1 MEHRLLSVFG
11 VKFAA
16 VGGYLD
22 RPGKSWGHVHRF
34 HLVLLGVIAAT
45 SVGAALWVV
54 RDSSYVA
61 EPLLE
66 TYLEMAGSLIAFTF
80 AANALV
86 RFRGTHDRMSLMLA
100 FGFALAGLI
109 EAATGMT
116 VYRGM
121 LVASPAG
128 TDISLA
134 WLAGRTLLGLLLL
147 ATLVVERQIPMSR
160 DPGKEMAGVI
170 LIVGVVAYLTSVFYF
185 MLPAAPKIE
194 PGALVPRPWD
204 LLPAAIYLAAT
215 VGYGWRLR
223 RAHLA
228 LDRALFIATGLNV
241 ICHITISESQHAFDA
256 AFTLAH
262 FLRVLSY
269 VVVLGGTLLD
279 NAQLFDQVSR
289 MACSDSLTGL
299 ANHRRLLEVLEGET
313 QRSRRTGRS
322 FAVLLLDLD
331 GLKRINDRDGHLTGS
346 RAITRVGYVLRNCT
360 RAIDT
365 AARYGGDEFAVV
377 LPESGAQEGHQLAR
391 RVCERLARD
400 GERPNITV
408 SVGVAVYPT
417 DGTTIETLLGAADSG
432 LYRMKRDGRRKPA
445 GECSGLLVVNRGS
458 KKQRGW
464 ELARTR
470 PPPAGSRRIVARVP
484 LAGLSY

>member
-1 MEHRLLSVFG
+1 
-11 VKFAA
+11 
-16 VGGYLD
+16 LD
-22 RPGKSWGHVHRF
+22 RSGKSWGHVHRF
-34 HLVLLGVIAAT
+34 SLVLLGVIAAT
-45 SVGAALWVV
+45 AYCASLWVL
-54 RDSSYVA
+54 RDSTYVA

-86 RFRGTHDRMSLMLA
+86 RFRAAHDRMSLMLA

-109 EAATGMT
+109 EAATSISA
-116 VYRGM
+116 YHGM
-121 LVASPAG
+121 LAASAAG
-128 TDISLA
+128 TDISLS
-134 WLAGRTLLGLLLL
+134 WLAGRTLLGILLL
-147 ATLVVERQIPMSR
+147 ATLVVERQIPISR
-160 DPGKEMAGVI
+160 DPGKEVAGVI
-170 LIVGVVAYLTSVFYF
+170 LIVGAITYLTSVFYF
-185 MLPAAPKIE
+185 MLPAAPKLE
-194 PGALVPRPWD
+194 PNALVPRPWD

-262 FLRVLSY
+262 FMRVLSY
-269 VVVLGGTLLD
+269 VVVLGGALLD

-299 ANHRRLLEVLEGET
+299 ANHRRLMEVLEGEI

-331 GLKRINDRDGHLTGS
+331 DLKGINDRDGHLTGS
-346 RAITRVGYVLRNCT
+346 RAIERVGQVLRSST

-377 LPESGAQEGHQLAR
+377 LAESGAQEGHQLAT
-391 RVCERLARD
+391 RVCERLAHD
-400 GERPNITV
+400 GERPNIAV
-408 SVGVAVYPT
+408 SVGVAVYPI
-417 DGTTIETLLGAADSG
+417 DGTTVETLLGAADRG
-432 LYRMKRDGRRKPA
+432 LYRMKRGGR
-445 GECSGLLVVNRGS
+445 GEYRLSN
-458 KKQRGW
+458 
-464 ELARTR
+464 
-470 PPPAGSRRIVARVP
+470 VAAC
-484 LAGLSY
+484 L